1 MPEQGKSE
9 SGLQRLTTTLGRSA
23 EYSIAAGLIV
33 VCLVVGGAL
42 WLLDGDSGPSTEAV
56 STPTPGHDS
65 ARFED
70 EEKAALDGWNQQLQG
85 DFKQMEQAQRR
96 NAEEAAQR
104 DRQRQEAD
112 RLARAERAAAELE
125 RQQRAQSVAATATV
139 APRQS
144 AAPAI
149 AAAPTAA
156 PTKAAVKRTEPAID
170 WSSCRRP
177 VYPDS
182 SVKRREEGTVT
193 VEVDLD
199 AGGEVLA
206 GRVAKSS
213 GFNKLDTAAQR
224 AIEKC
229 RFSPATVDGQAQPA
243 TAQVR
248 FGWKLE

>member
-23 EYSIAAGLIV
+23 EYSIALGLIV
-33 VCLVVGGAL
+33 VCMVVGGAL
-42 WLLDGDSGPSTEAV
+42 WLLDGDSGPSTESV

-65 ARFED
+65 SRIED
-70 EEKAALDGWNQQLQG
+70 EEKAALEGWNQQLQG
-85 DFKQMEQAQRR
+85 DLKQIEQTQRR

-104 DRQRQEAD
+104 ERQRQDAD
-112 RLARAERAAAELE
+112 RLERAERAAADLE
-125 RQQRAQSVAATATV
+125 RQQRAQPVTATV
-139 APRQS
+139 EPRRTS
-144 AAPAI
+144 APAI
-149 AAAPTAA
+149 VAAPTAA
-156 PTKAAVKRTEPAID
+156 PAKAAVKRTEPAID

-177 VYPDS
+177 AYPDS

-199 AGGEVLA
+199 AGGKVLA
-206 GRVAKSS
+206 GRVASSS
-213 GFNKLDTAAQR
+213 GYTKLDTAAQR